1 MFIKSNGVA
10 VAWGVV
16 ALVLVVFISGLLALL
31 FPADVRNSS
40 DISPPQVG
48 KVYSKEEIEQ
58 KERRAQEELA
68 KAREEFARIGFSGVI
83 RAEWTTSL
91 PYAALVALAAILV
104 LGRRARAVS
113 IVIMSLPLLV
123 LLLVAQVSLVF
134 LLLAIAAL
142 VLYLKFRDDGG
153 GLPRVQ

>member
-16 ALVLVVFISGLLALL
+16 ALVLVVFISGLLAFL

-68 KAREEFARIGFSGVI
+68 KAREEFARTGFSGVI
-83 RAEWTTSL
+83 RAEWTRSL
-91 PYAALVALAAILV
+91 PYAALVGLAAILV

-123 LLLVAQVSLVF
+123 LMLVAQVSLVF

-142 VLYLKFRDDGG
+142 VLYLKFRVIGV
-153 GLPRVQ
+153 RS